1 MSSVHIVTGSDDNY
15 VAGVMVLIASAAAHT
30 PGLRVTVL
38 DNGISDAN
46 RARIDAL
53 GQHLGIPIA
62 RIEIDP
68 AHFAHLPVRRGH
80 LTVSTYLRLLI
91 PDLMPDEDRVLY
103 MDCDMV
109 VLDDLG
115 TLARVELGRDV
126 VAAVPCPSPD
136 PVEVSATGHVTG
148 SYVNAGLL
156 VMNLPVW
163 REEGIAARCLALL
176 SDPDRPLLSEDQSAI
191 NIAAHGRIRL
201 LEPRFNTYSDPG
213 SYKQVGD
220 FPDAPAVVHYVVN
233 NKPWNLATSL
243 GRLWRFHAARIA
255 DLMPPR
261 RPLSMRRRLSL
272 LNRDRKLILG
282 VAMRRRKYRMR
293 QWMARHMNGPVT
305 EAYLA
310 RAGARADA
318 LDQAGSLANRR

>member
-1 MSSVHIVTGSDDNY
+1 MLIITGSDDNY
-15 VAGVMVLIASAAAHT
+15 VPGVMVLIASAAFHNPQA
-30 PGLRVTVL
+30 RFAVL
-38 DNGISDAN
+38 DMGISDAN

-53 GQHLGIPIA
+53 AERLQVPIRRVEVA
-62 RIEIDP
+62 RDAFDHI
-68 AHFAHLPVRRGH
+68 AVARAHLTR
-80 LTVSTYLRLLI
+80 STYLRLLI
-91 PDLMPDEDRVLY
+91 PDLFPDEDRVIY

-213 SYKQVGD
+213 SYKRTED